1 MVTSN
6 FQTYIHSK
14 DIDVRSHGE
23 RDIARRLKRNHLNET
38 VKHSIWNTEYKKRF
52 DTKRE
57 IPSVFIDPV
66 IDFEFAE
73 EKELTIFKNY
83 TTKLFELSNS
93 MRPYECS
100 IYCQAPQGRAAT
112 NSINDSILSE
122 PKRLK
127 NILTCIEPAL

>member
-1 MVTSN
+1 M
-6 FQTYIHSK
+6 
-14 DIDVRSHGE
+14 
-23 RDIARRLKRNHLNET
+23 NET

-112 NSINDSILSE
+112 HLIK
-122 PKRLK
+122 PRKVK
-127 NILTCIEPAL
+127 